1 MITKT
6 KPRLTNHRP
15 VRSGVAVV
23 LAAGL
28 VVVVAFQAALTF
40 GAPFGAA
47 ALGGTN
53 PGRLPDA
60 VRLVTGFSAV
70 VWLFAALLVL
80 ARGGYALVPLPEAV
94 SRVGTWVL
102 VGLLGLGALL
112 NFASSSLWE
121 RFGWGPFT
129 LVLLMLAVVLVRSGV
144 PPGRPPRG
152 TRDHN
157 LVAADRKSTCP

>member
-70 VWLFAALLVL
+70 VWLVAALVVL
-80 ARGGYALVPLPEAV
+80 ARGGYALVPIPEAV

-102 VGLLGLGALL
+102 VGLLGLGALMQ
-112 NFASSSLWE
+112 FASSSPWE
-121 RFGWGPFT
+121 RFGWGPYT
-129 LVLLMLAVVLVRSGV
+129 LIMFVLSVVLARSGSVSDRPRKTGFTEAQPSQV
-144 PPGRPPRG
+144 PGA
-152 TRDHN
+152 T
-157 LVAADRKSTCP
+157 S